1 MSNDSE
7 NNLATEPVTKGVT
20 DTIKHAAKSA
30 ADAVTK
36 AGESIGDL
44 NGDGVVDEKDKAIAK
59 ERAAKLLD
67 SGKEFVSGTWNYV
80 KESQLAKES
89 AVGAVALGTVAAM
102 LPMVTVPVGI
112 AAGIGIA
119 VVKWAR
125 RT

>member
-1 MSNDSE
+1 MNNESE
-7 NNLATEPVTKGVT
+7 NRATAETGASGVT
-20 DTIKHAAKSA
+20 NTIKNAAKSA

-36 AGESIGDL
+36 VGESIGDL

-59 ERAAKLLD
+59 EQAGKMLD
-67 SGKEFVSGTWNYV
+67 SGKQFVAGTWNYV
-80 KESQLAKES
+80 KESQLAKDS
-89 AVGAVALGTVAAM
+89 AVGAVALGTAAAM

-125 RT
+125 RK